1 MQNGQKLK
9 RYKHSTAFSHSLNS
23 NSKLRQSL
31 RRKGVLLFLSGQVGF
46 LLAQLRE
53 DTASITWREDEE
65 SILVAEPE
73 PEPEPCCPCGSLS
86 TVSEAECRRPCKK
99 ELRKGMAESRQGGSC
114 MALGPQEESWRPGDV
129 SASLLP
135 DEVTLR

>member
-9 RYKHSTAFSHSLNS
+9 RYKHSKAFSHSLNL

-31 RRKGVLLFLSGQVGF
+31 RRKGVLLVLSGQVGF
-46 LLAQLRE
+46 LLVQLRE

-65 SILVAEPE
+65 SILVA
-73 PEPEPCCPCGSLS
+73 EPEPCCPCGSLS

-99 ELRKGMAESRQGGSC
+99 ELRKGMAESRRGGSC
-114 MALGPQEESWRPGDV
+114 IVLGPRRRAGGRRCQCQLAP
-129 SASLLP
+129 
-135 DEVTLR
+135 

>member
-9 RYKHSTAFSHSLNS
+9 RYKHSKAFSHSLNL

-31 RRKGVLLFLSGQVGF
+31 RRKGVLLVLSGQVGF
-46 LLAQLRE
+46 LLVQLRE

-65 SILVAEPE
+65 SILVA
-73 PEPEPCCPCGSLS
+73 EPEPCCPCGSLS

-99 ELRKGMAESRQGGSC
+99 ELRKGMAESRRGGSC
-114 MALGPQEESWRPGDV
+114 IVLGPQEESWRQEMSVPACSV
-129 SASLLP
+129 MKLH
-135 DEVTLR
+135 

>member
-9 RYKHSTAFSHSLNS
+9 RCKPSTVFSHSLNL

-31 RRKGVLLFLSGQVGF
+31 RRKGVLLFLSEQVGF

-65 SILVAEPE
+65 SIFVVEPE
-73 PEPEPCCPCGSLS
+73 LEPCCPCGSLS

-99 ELRKGMAESRQGGSC
+99 ELRKGMAESSWGGSC
-114 MALGPQEESWRPGDV
+114 MALGPQKESWRPGDV

-135 DEVTLR
+135 DEVILR